1 MNYSNALK
9 VNWVTPIRTATRAC
23 IEIQKFYNF
32 DVFGIHEAMV
42 KNKNDYQLIFNIR
55 NPYSRLVSIFYL
67 WKIHNPK
74 KNSILFEDW
83 VKAFTD
89 KLHSNVDTY
98 TLFLD
103 KIVDSLPKPPDF
115 YVRLEFLEFDLR
127 NLWFIDNQSVD
138 VNNLIKNNIT
148 KNKYKSSDIPWESY
162 YNQELADLVYSR
174 MERQFEMFNYNK
186 NYWKDGT
193 P

>member
-9 VNWVTPIRTATRAC
+9 VNWVTPIRTATRTC
-23 IEIQKFYNF
+23 TEIQKFYNF
-32 DVFGIHEAMV
+32 DVFGIHEVMV

-74 KNSILFEDW
+74 KNSIQFEDW
-83 VKAFTD
+83 VKTLTD
-89 KLHSNVDTY
+89 ELHSNVDTY
-98 TLFLD
+98 TIFLD

-138 VNNLIKNNIT
+138 VNNLIENNIT

>member
-9 VNWVTPIRTATRAC
+9 VNWVTPRRIATRTC
-23 IEIQKFYNF
+23 LEIQKFYNF
-32 DVFGIHEAMV
+32 DVFGIHEV
-42 KNKNDYQLIFNIR
+42 VLENKNDYQLIFNIR

-74 KNSILFEDW
+74 NISIQFEDW
-83 VKAFTD
+83 VKVFTD
-89 KLHSNVDTY
+89 KLHSETDTY

-103 KIVDSLPKPPDF
+103 KIVDSLPKQPDF

-138 VNNLIKNNIT
+138 VNNLIENNVNKNN
-148 KNKYKSSDIPWESY
+148 YKSSDIPWESY

>member
-9 VNWVTPIRTATRAC
+9 VNWVTPRRIATRTC

-32 DVFGIHEAMV
+32 DVFGIHEVMV
-42 KNKNDYQLIFNIR
+42 ENRNDYQLIFNIR

-74 KNSILFEDW
+74 NISIQFEDW
-83 VKAFTD
+83 VKVFTD
-89 KLHSNVDTY
+89 ELHSNVDTY
-98 TLFLD
+98 TIFLD

-138 VNNLIKNNIT
+138 VNNLIENNVNKNN
-148 KNKYKSSDIPWESY
+148 YKSSDIPWESY
-162 YNQELADLVYSR
+162 YNQELADLVYLR